1 MSTLFASF
9 PKTSKADWVQLLQK
23 ELKGESLD
31 VLQKFNKVEEIAFPA
46 YFHREDQP
54 KAFSDPGLSPYT
66 RGSRSDSNDWE
77 IGSCFRITDEKAGNA
92 SLLKA
97 LMAGTTALVLHAET
111 EKALDFGQLFSEIG
125 LEYIH
130 TTFYPKTIAQAEA
143 FVAFAGRFPSAVVL
157 HNDAA
162 WLASATKTRQQS
174 VRPFAVSGYSVQQA
188 GGTTWQ
194 EAGIALAEGHD
205 LLVAQLEAGLSIDE
219 AAANIHFVLGIGN
232 KYFFEIAK
240 FRAFRMA
247 WARIVAEYQP
257 ANEKSQAAYITA
269 QTGFIHTSLKDPYTN
284 LLRQTT
290 EGMSA
295 IVGGVEQL
303 VIQPYDWYATEQ
315 QTAFTQ
321 RMATNISLLLKEESY
336 LDKVIDP
343 AGGSYALDDLTNAV
357 AERAWAS
364 FQWIEANGG
373 ISDTTVRSALF
384 VEIREKAEQRLAM
397 IRDKQATLIGINVF
411 PNPEVLSNQWN
422 PLPAGWNALPALNIE
437 SELQKA

>member
-1 MSTLFASF
+1 MSELFAAF

-31 VLQKFNKVEEIAFPA
+31 VLQKLNKIEEIAFPA
-46 YFHREDQP
+46 YFHREDGP
-54 KAFSDPGLSPYT
+54 AAFSDPGLLPYT

-77 IGSCFRITDEKAGNA
+77 IGSCFRIADEKTGNKA
-92 SLLKA
+92 LLEA
-97 LMAGTTALVLHAET
+97 LMAGTTALVLYAET
-111 EKALDFGQLFSEIG
+111 EKALDFPQLFEEIG
-125 LEYIH
+125 LEFIH
-130 TTFYPKTIAQAEA
+130 TTFYPKTLAQAEA
-143 FVAFAGRFPSAVVL
+143 FLQFAGRFPSSVVM

-162 WLASATKTRQQS
+162 WLETATRTKQLS
-174 VRPFAVSGYSVQQA
+174 LKPFAVNAYAVQQA

-194 EAGIALAEGHD
+194 EIAIALAEGHD
-205 LLVAQLEAGLSIDE
+205 LLVAQLEKGLTIDE
-219 AAANIHFVLGIGN
+219 ASSNIHFIFGIGN

-240 FRAFRMA
+240 FRAFRTA
-247 WARIVAEYQP
+247 WSRIVAEYEPQ
-257 ANEKSQAAYITA
+257 NENSHAACIAA
-269 QTGFIHTSLKDPYTN
+269 QTGFINTSLKDPYTN

-290 EGMSA
+290 EAMSA
-295 IVGGVEQL
+295 VMAGIQQL
-303 VIQPYDWYATEQ
+303 VIQPYDWFATEQ
-315 QTAFTQ
+315 KTEFTQ

-343 AGGSYALDDLTNAV
+343 AGGSYALDDLTNAI

-373 ISDTTVRSALF
+373 ISDVTVRSTLF
-384 VEIREKAEQRLAM
+384 VEIREKAMQRIAL
-397 IRDKQATLIGINVF
+397 IKDKKETLIGINVF
-411 PNPEVLSNQWN
+411 PNPETLSNQWN